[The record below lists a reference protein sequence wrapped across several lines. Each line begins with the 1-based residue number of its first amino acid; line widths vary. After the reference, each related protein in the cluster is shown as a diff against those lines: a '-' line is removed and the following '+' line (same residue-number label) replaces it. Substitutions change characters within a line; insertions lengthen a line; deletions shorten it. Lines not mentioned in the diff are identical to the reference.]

1 MKSKV
6 SKSVISEH
14 GVLEFFVLKSPI
26 PLSVEVSLSIRN
38 HDMTKFHSP
47 SESHDSDRFFL
58 NCFLKVASFLSFKIQ
73 VGVFAKMKLNV
84 QITKCR
90 NNLPGVSLK
99 FKGKKYWRDA

>member
-84 QITKCR
+84 EIIREQTGLSKNVI
-90 NNLPGVSLK
+90 N
-99 FKGKKYWRDA
+99 